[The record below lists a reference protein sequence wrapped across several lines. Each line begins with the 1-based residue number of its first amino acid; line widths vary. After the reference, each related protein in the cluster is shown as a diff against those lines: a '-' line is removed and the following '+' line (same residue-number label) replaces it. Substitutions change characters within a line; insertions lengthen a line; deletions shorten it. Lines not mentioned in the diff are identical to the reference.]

1 MKQSSLIAIF
11 VLSIMLML
19 SSCVRSDK
27 RAKTNDEA
35 GNQVNICDSCINKSN
50 AEVSDRDGD
59 CTDHKGE
66 FSGNDVMNNNNLNIR
81 FYSSPWG
88 NTQGDTVI
96 DGLAIAY
103 NCAQTTYPEDFI
115 RRQSERLNEYGEWV
129 KEEVI
134 IYGNRASI
142 RFRPLNT
149 AQTDTVLITRQ
160 MLVNALGRNDKSWR
174 NDLYVLSHL
183 KLKGVRN
190 DSIIFIL
197 PFFMDD
203 TDVGGPIE
211 LKFAKTNPANSM
223 TIEELDPGPLGD
235 ES

>member
-1 MKQSSLIAIF
+1 M
-11 VLSIMLML
+11 ML
-19 SSCVRSDK
+19 SACVRSEK
-27 RAKTNDEA
+27 RTKTNDEA
-35 GNQVNICDSCINKSN
+35 NTQVNICDSCINKSN
-50 AEVSDRDGD
+50 AEVSDQDSD
-59 CTDHKGE
+59 CTDNKRE
-66 FSGNDVMNNNNLNIR
+66 FSGNVVMDNDNLNIR

-103 NCAQTTYPEDFI
+103 NCVQTTYPEDFI
-115 RRQSERLNEYGEWV
+115 KRQSERLNEYGEWV

-142 RFRPLNT
+142 RFRSLNT
-149 AQTDTVLITRQ
+149 DKTDTVLITRQ

-211 LKFAKTNPANSM
+211 LKFAKTNPARSM
-223 TIEELDPGPLGD
+223 TIEELDPGPLGN
-235 ES
+235 EP